1 MALLPYTSEPGERS
15 LEGATERISNV
26 AGPFY
31 DLWNFD
37 KCPVDLLPWVAWS
50 LSIDDWDSD
59 WPESAKR
66 LACKNAVDIHRHKGT
81 RQSVQAII
89 EPYGGL
95 ANIVEWWQKDTPG
108 IAHTFTVDFH
118 ASAGQVA
125 PEELSKV
132 VAAITKVKPVRSHFT
147 ATNASAHTGVI
158 VATAWATIINLQVA

>member
-15 LEGATERISNV
+15 LESATEGITNV

-37 KCPVDLLPWVAWS
+37 KCPVELLPWVAWS
-50 LSIDDWDSD
+50 LSIDDWGSD
-59 WPESAKR
+59 WSESAKR
-66 LACKNAVDIHRHKGT
+66 LACKNAVAIHRHKGT
-81 RQSVQAII
+81 RQSVQSII

-95 ANIVEWWQKDTPG
+95 ANIVEWWQKSTPG
-108 IAHTFTVDFH
+108 IAHTFTVEFH

-125 PEELSKV
+125 TEELSKV

-147 ATNASAHTGVI
+147 TTNASAYTGEI